1 MSHQA
6 KVVPMSMRPQAW
18 VRTAWRTGAWES
30 WRSSRRVVT
39 ENTTAGMILD
49 ALLVGSTMYA
59 ARIQKTS

>member
-1 MSHQA
+1 
-6 KVVPMSMRPQAW
+6 MSMRPQAW